1 MGNKY
6 KTMKNIYIDLLKS
19 TSNNEIT
26 LLRNINKIIKTNKN
40 GKFNYFYIPNFQINE
55 IKNFISKLEVDSLYT
70 IIPMISIYGKD
81 EEPYLILSKQILV
94 TNYSNHLTISNFISN
109 QLEIALNDF
118 NFKLDRKYHFLIF
131 KFKKI
136 NVLF

>member
-1 MGNKY
+1 M
-6 KTMKNIYIDLLKS
+6 DLLKS
-19 TSNNEIT
+19 TSNNQIT
-26 LLRNINKIIKTNKN
+26 LLKDINKIIKTDKN
-40 GKFNYFYIPNFQINE
+40 GKFSYFYIPNFQINE
-55 IKNFISKLEVDSLYT
+55 IKNFINKLEVDSLYT
-70 IIPMISIYGKD
+70 LIPMISIYGKD